1 LSKEEV
7 EQMKREAEQYAAEDS
22 KRKEEMDVR
31 NTADSLVYTTEK
43 TVRDHGDKI
52 PADVKKEIDAKTAA
66 LKSALQGQDVDAI
79 RSATQEL
86 TQVMQKVGASV
97 YQQPGQPPPSGKEP
111 GGEGEGDGGGEEG
124 EEGTVEGEF
133 REV

>member
-7 EQMKREAEQYAAEDS
+7 DEMKREAEQYAAEDT
-22 KRKEEMDVR
+22 KRKEEIEVR

-52 PADVKKEIDAKTAA
+52 AAEVKQEIDAKTTT

-79 RSATQEL
+79 RNAMQEL
-86 TQVMQKVGASV
+86 SQVMQKVGESV
-97 YQQPGQPPPSGKEP
+97 YQQPGQPPPSGQEP
-111 GGEGEGDGGGEEG
+111 GGKGEGDGGEEG

>member
-1 LSKEEV
+1 ME
-7 EQMKREAEQYAAEDS
+7 
-22 KRKEEMDVR
+22 VR

-52 PADVKKEIDAKTAA
+52 PADVKKEIDAKTTA

-97 YQQPGQPPPSGKEP
+97 YQQPGQPPPGGQEP
-111 GGEGEGDGGGEEG
+111 GGKGEGDGGEEG
-124 EEGTVEGEF
+124 GDEGTVEGEF